1 MVKFFRNWLL
11 VPLLALLIWGG
22 VQLYKTPN
30 QKAGTPAVVFT
41 GYTATGDSLQLSDF
55 RGQWV
60 LLHFWGSWCG
70 PCRQHNHHLSAL
82 YQKYQQQAFQTG
94 NGFAIISVGMET
106 QQARWQHA
114 IEADGLI
121 WPHHISDLQ
130 RMNDHVAQLYGVRE
144 IPATFLI
151 NPSGEVVAVNA
162 TTEQLDALLAD
173 QQITR

>member
-1 MVKFFRNWLL
+1 MVKFFRTWLL
-11 VPLLALLIWGG
+11 LPTLALLVWGG
-22 VQLYKTPN
+22 VHLYKTPD
-30 QKAGTPAVVFT
+30 QKAGTPAVDFT
-41 GYTATGDSLQLSDF
+41 GYTANGDSLRLSNF
-55 RGQWV
+55 QGQWV

-70 PCRQHNHHLSAL
+70 PCRQHNRHLPAL
-82 YQKYQQQAFQTG
+82 YQQYQQQPFQTG
-94 NGFAIISVGMET
+94 KGFTIISVGMET
-106 QQARWQHA
+106 KKARWQRA

-151 NPSGEVVAVNA
+151 NPLGEVVAVNA
-162 TTEQLDALLAD
+162 TAEELDALLAA